1 MAWSNRLKN
10 QLVTSR
16 IQTRR
21 ASSAMNSIG
30 ADFSI
35 VLRPDIAQRGSGF
48 KVIRTAAEAE
58 AYFQAPDVSVI
69 AQRYFPPL

>member
-1 MAWSNRLKN
+1 
-10 QLVTSR
+10 
-16 IQTRR
+16 
-21 ASSAMNSIG
+21 MNSIG

-58 AYFQAPDVSVI
+58 AYFQAADLSVI
-69 AQRYFPPL
+69 AQRYIPPL